1 MALFKLNTVP
11 TIRLILVGFFL
22 ALGGFALVALVENYR
37 AMKSAERLGTV
48 GRVLVALDKGTI
60 EMSFERSL
68 TQVGLSLPN
77 PFGPPFSDLLL
88 QQRQRSDAELD
99 GIPAL
104 LAALPPAKVEAAQ
117 AALVTHRA
125 KIADL
130 RRAAD
135 AALALPVDQR
145 APNVGATVPEGL
157 KAEILLLREVG
168 QKLAAPD
175 GSMPVM
181 ALSLAAIADAGWRV
195 REFGGRERT
204 YLAIAA
210 LTGAP
215 IPAAS
220 LIEARRDD
228 AQAEQSRR
236 QLERVLDIDGKALP
250 EGVRQAAS
258 TMIASY
264 FGSYAALKA
273 DFLRQAD
280 QPTPA
285 YPLGFD
291 EYFAQSSAAL
301 DTAVSLTYAAGDAS
315 SAFWDAE
322 QRAARLGFGV
332 SLVGILVLFAVVG
345 FAWLLVER
353 RLVKPVIHA
362 QRSAERIAQLD
373 LDSPIQAHGD
383 DELGRLLVSLDQ
395 MRRELKR
402 RIEREREIATENARV
417 RNALDAA
424 ASGMLIADADR
435 RVVYMNPSAERML
448 RAAESELRAKLP
460 GFEVARVLGGSI
472 DVFGHGQA
480 ASASSGAAQDRVPSR
495 LRVGDFDF
503 ELVESPIV
511 EDGRRVGV
519 ALECLDRS
527 SETNFRHGLRNVAQK
542 AAAGILTA
550 RMSVE
555 SKNERFVETA
565 QIFNSL
571 MEITT
576 QAIDEVRRTLS
587 ALAERNLT
595 VRSQARMMGSFGELN
610 SNANAA
616 ADALALALGEVQQ
629 AVGAIHEAATEIA
642 SGNIDLSKRTEQA
655 AASIQQTAA
664 AMEQM
669 TKTMARS
676 VEHAQQAKQIATY
689 AAGVA
694 SEGGQTVDAVVR
706 MMRDIE
712 ERSRRMA
719 DITTTIDGIAFQTN
733 ILALNAAVE
742 AARAGEQGRG
752 FAVVAAEVRALAQRS
767 ATAAKEIAQ
776 LIGESVTKIAD
787 GASVAERAGR
797 TMQDIL
803 GSSRRVSDII
813 GEISAASAEQ
823 AKGIGEVN
831 QAVTQMDQSTQA
843 NSALVE
849 QMAASA
855 QSMSDQASQLAE
867 IASRFVLEPGEPA
880 AHTTART

>member
-1 MALFKLNTVP
+1 MANFTLNTVP
-11 TIRLILVGFFL
+11 TIRLILGGFFFG
-22 ALGGFALVALVENYR
+22 LGGFALVELDENYR
-37 AMKSAERLGTV
+37 AMKNAERLGTI
-48 GRVLVALDKGTI
+48 GRALVALDKGTI

-68 TQVGLSLPN
+68 TQVGLSLPD

-88 QQRQRSDAELD
+88 QQRQRSDAQLD
-99 GIPAL
+99 GIAPL
-104 LAALPPAKVEAAQ
+104 LATLPPSKVEAAQ
-117 AALVTHRA
+117 AALVAHRA
-125 KIADL
+125 QISDL
-130 RRAAD
+130 RIAAD
-135 AALALPVDQR
+135 AALALPVAQR
-145 APNVGATVPEGL
+145 APNVGTSVPEGL

-181 ALSLAAIADAGWRV
+181 ALALGSIADAGWRI

-204 YLAIAA
+204 YLAVAA

-215 IPAAS
+215 ISAEA
-220 LIEARRDD
+220 LAEARRDD
-228 AQAEQSRR
+228 AQAVQARR
-236 QLERVLDIDGKALP
+236 QLERVLAINGQDLP
-250 EGVRQAAS
+250 EAARDAAEAMLA
-258 TMIASY
+258 TY
-264 FGSYAALKA
+264 FGGYAELKA
-273 DFLRQAD
+273 AFLAQAD

-291 EYFAQSSAAL
+291 DYFAQSSAAL
-301 DTAVSLTYAAGDAS
+301 DTAVALTYAAGDAS
-315 SAFWDAE
+315 IAFWQAG
-322 QRAARLGFGV
+322 QHRARLGFAI
-332 SLVGILVLFAVVG
+332 SLVGILLLVAVVG
-345 FAWLLVER
+345 FAWLFVER

-362 QRSAERIAQLD
+362 QRSAERITQLD
-373 LDSPIQAHGD
+373 LDSPIQSRGN
-383 DELGRLLVSLDQ
+383 DELGRLLASLDQ
-395 MRRELKR
+395 MRRELKA
-402 RIEREREIATENARV
+402 RIGHEREVAIENARV

-435 RVVYMNPSAERML
+435 RVVYMNPAVARMMRGAQL
-448 RAAESELRAKLP
+448 ELRAKFP
-460 GFEVARVLGGSI
+460 GFDVEQVVGGSV
-472 DVFGHGQA
+472 DLFEHLQA
-480 ASASSGAAQDRVPSR
+480 ADLSGEASGGAVQCR

-503 ELVESPIV
+503 ELIESPII
-511 EDGRRVGV
+511 ESGQCVGA
-519 ALECLDRS
+519 ALEWLDRS
-527 SETNFRHGLRNVAQK
+527 SETRFRDELRNVAQK

-550 RMSVE
+550 RMSVD
-555 SKNERFVETA
+555 SRSERFVETA

-576 QAIDEVRRTLS
+576 QAIDEVRRTMS
-587 ALAERNLT
+587 ALAEGNLA
-595 VRSQARMMGSFGELN
+595 VRSQARMSGSFGELN
-610 SNANAA
+610 ANANAA
-616 ADALALALGEVQQ
+616 ADALALALGEVQR
-629 AVGAIHEAATEIA
+629 AVSAIHEAATEIA
-642 SGNIDLSKRTEQA
+642 SGNMDLSKRTEQA

-669 TKTMARS
+669 TVTIRQS
-676 VEHAQQAKQIATY
+676 VEHAQQAKQIATH

-694 SEGGQTVDAVVR
+694 SEGGQTVDTVVR

-712 ERSRRMA
+712 DRSRRMA

-752 FAVVAAEVRALAQRS
+752 FAVVASEVRALAQRS

-776 LIGESVTKIAD
+776 LIGESVTKIAE
-787 GASVAERAGR
+787 GASVAEHAGR

-831 QAVTQMDQSTQA
+831 HAVTQMDQSTQA

-855 QSMSDQASQLAE
+855 QSMSGQASQLAE
-867 IASRFVLEPGEPA
+867 IVSRFVLASDEPTSNA
-880 AHTTART
+880 MVRA

>member
-1 MALFKLNTVP
+1 MARFKLNTVP

-22 ALGGFALVALVENYR
+22 ALSGFALLELLDNYR

-68 TQVGLSLPN
+68 TQVGLSLPD

-88 QQRQRSDAELD
+88 QQRQRSDAQLD
-99 GIPAL
+99 GIAPL
-104 LAALPPAKVEAAQ
+104 LATLPPAKVAAAQ
-117 AALVTHRA
+117 TALVAHRT

-145 APNVGATVPEGL
+145 VPNVASTVPEGL

-168 QKLAAPD
+168 QKLASPD

-181 ALSLAAIADAGWRV
+181 ALSLASIADAGWRI

-228 AQAEQSRR
+228 AQAEQARR

-250 EGVRQAAS
+250 EGVREAAD
-258 TMIASY
+258 TMIATY

-273 DFLRQAD
+273 AFLGQAE

-285 YPLGFD
+285 YPLGFED
-291 EYFAQSSAAL
+291 YFAQSSAAL

-322 QRAARLGFGV
+322 QRSARFGFGA
-332 SLVGILVLFAVVG
+332 SIGGIVLLFAVVG
-345 FAWLLVER
+345 FAWRLVER

-362 QRSAERIAQLD
+362 QHSAERIAQLD
-373 LDSPIQAHGD
+373 LDSPIQASGT
-383 DELGRLLVSLDQ
+383 DELGRLLASLDK
-395 MRRELKR
+395 MRRELKS
-402 RIEREREIATENARV
+402 RIEREREVATENARV

-435 RVVYMNPSAERML
+435 RVVYMNPAVERML
-448 RAAESELRAKLP
+448 RGAESELRAKLP
-460 GFEVARVLGGSI
+460 GFDVARVLGGSI
-472 DVFGHGQA
+472 DLFGHVQ
-480 ASASSGAAQDRVPSR
+480 SAGTSSAAAQGPVPSR

-503 ELVESPIV
+503 ELIESPII

-519 ALECLDRS
+519 ALEWLDRS

-555 SKNERFVETA
+555 SRNERFVETA

-587 ALAERNLT
+587 ALAERDLT

-610 SNANAA
+610 ANANAA

-867 IASRFVLEPGEPA
+867 IASRFVLVPSEPLA
-880 AHTTART
+880 LTTTRT

>member
-1 MALFKLNTVP
+1 LFKLNTVP

-22 ALGGFALVALVENYR
+22 ALGGFAAVELIENYR

-68 TQVGLSLPN
+68 TQVGLSLPD

-88 QQRQRSDAELD
+88 QQRQRSDAQLD
-99 GIPAL
+99 GIAPL
-104 LAALPPAKVEAAQ
+104 LATLPPAKVEAAQ
-117 AALVTHRA
+117 AALASHRA

-135 AALALPVDQR
+135 AALALPITER
-145 APNVGATVPEGL
+145 APNVGAIVPEGL

-181 ALSLAAIADAGWRV
+181 ALALASIADAGWRI
-195 REFGGRERT
+195 REYGGRERT
-204 YLAIAA
+204 YLAVAA

-215 IPAAS
+215 IPAAA

-228 AQAEQSRR
+228 AQAEQARR

-250 EGVRQAAS
+250 QGVREAADAMS
-258 TMIASY
+258 TTY

-273 DFLRQAD
+273 SFLREAE
-280 QPTPA
+280 QPTPN
-285 YPLGFD
+285 YPLGFED
-291 EYFAQSSAAL
+291 YFAQSSAAL

-322 QRAARLGFGV
+322 QRSARFGFGA
-332 SLVGILVLFAVVG
+332 SIGGIALLFAVVG
-345 FAWLLVER
+345 FAWRLVER
-353 RLVKPVIHA
+353 RLVKPVILA

-373 LDSPIQAHGD
+373 LDSAIQVHGT
-383 DELGRLLVSLDQ
+383 DELGRLLASLDQ
-395 MRRELKR
+395 MRRELKS

-435 RVVYMNPSAERML
+435 RVIYMNPAVERML
-448 RAAESELRAKLP
+448 RGAESELRKELP
-460 GFEVARVLGGSI
+460 GFDVARVIGGSI
-472 DVFGHGQA
+472 DVFGHAQTAG
-480 ASASSGAAQDRVPSR
+480 ASTAPAHEPVPSR
-495 LRVGDFDF
+495 LRVGGYDF
-503 ELVESPIV
+503 ELIESPIIV
-511 EDGRRVGV
+511 GGQCVGV
-519 ALECLDRS
+519 ALEWLDRS
-527 SETNFRHGLRNVAQK
+527 AETNFRHGLRNVAQK

-555 SKNERFVETA
+555 SRNQRFVETA

-576 QAIDEVRRTLS
+576 RAIEEVQRTMS
-587 ALAERNLT
+587 ALAEGNLT
-595 VRSQARMMGSFGELN
+595 VRSQAQLMGSFGELN
-610 SNANAA
+610 ANANAA
-616 ADALALALGEVQQ
+616 ADALALALGDVQR
-629 AVGAIHEAATEIA
+629 AVSAIHEAATEIA
-642 SGNIDLSKRTEQA
+642 SGNMDLSKRTEQA
-655 AASIQQTAA
+655 AANIEQTAA
-664 AMEQM
+664 AMEEM
-669 TKTMARS
+669 TKTMTRS

-689 AAGVA
+689 AADVA
-694 SEGGQTVDAVVR
+694 SEGGQTVDEVVR

-752 FAVVAAEVRALAQRS
+752 FAVVASEVRALAQRS

-776 LIGESVTKIAD
+776 LIGESVTRIAE
-787 GASVAERAGR
+787 GATVAERAGR

-831 QAVTQMDQSTQA
+831 HAVTQMDQSTQA

-867 IASRFVLEPGEPA
+867 IASRFVIAPGASLPVA
-880 AHTTART
+880 TARG